1 MILRASCTALGI
13 VTTTAGVARE
23 LLGAAAHP
31 SLTSVRAAI
40 IVVVEERVLAIVDS
54 AHQASL
60 ALLVAVAV
68 TFTKFTRISSSAVCA
83 PLVGSFELLTWFTWT
98 FRRP

>member
-1 MILRASCTALGI
+1 MREIVIQIILHLRVSVFVLSCP
-13 VTTTAGVARE
+13 
-23 LLGAAAHP
+23 H
-31 SLTSVRAAI
+31 LTSVRAAI

-68 TFTKFTRISSSAVCA
+68 T
-83 PLVGSFELLTWFTWT
+83 
-98 FRRP
+98 